1 MYGQKIV
8 VKCMAVAAAL
18 FFVTGCA
25 GDAESQGQSGE
36 TGAKAEL
43 AVEKGYGLP
52 VDDEQRAKAQEDCT
66 AMFERIS
73 DVCPEVRESGTVIL
87 AEEEAQR
94 AADAMAVSG
103 DPVLGTDIY
112 RGMENYEAMEKFL
125 EDCENGQTGEIIAY
139 ELYDDGEIGRKEFI
153 CDGENIYLFAVS
165 AYRKEDKS
173 VLGDISYSRI
183 KTWSYT
189 EKGWFFYE
197 LCAPE
202 YPEVT
207 EPIYSNA
214 MMRVIP
220 LKEEYVEIT
229 ERFLEPI
236 AYNGNNLFCT
246 DWDEDHMQGIDYNG
260 LFESLYQVR
269 SGKAFD
275 KTRYE
280 NGIPGEEFET
290 VITACLPVSAEQL
303 REYASYESGEERY
316 DWIKL
321 GVGNRT
327 LGELTGSIPEVVD
340 LKENSDGTVTLT
352 VDAVCESMADD
363 EFLTHSLTVSL
374 DGEGGVR
381 YLSNRVEEE
390 KKDALTE
397 YVYRIQKK

>member
-1 MYGQKIV
+1 MYMRKMV
-8 VKCMAVAAAL
+8 VKCMAFAAAAFL
-18 FFVTGCA
+18 MAGCA
-25 GDAESQGQSGE
+25 ENTESQRQSE
-36 TGAKAEL
+36 EKEE
-43 AVEKGYGLP
+43 AVEKGYGIP
-52 VDDEQRAKAQEDCT
+52 VDDGKKADAQEDC
-66 AMFERIS
+66 AEMFQRI
-73 DVCPEVRESGTVIL
+73 DEVCPEFMQDERLSLT
-87 AEEEAQR
+87 EEEAQR
-94 AADAMAVSG
+94 AADAMGASGNPVSG
-103 DPVLGTDIY
+103 TDVY
-112 RGMENYEAMEKFL
+112 RGMENYESMEEFL
-125 EDCENGQTGEIIAY
+125 RDCEAGKEGGIVLY
-139 ELYDDGEIGRKEFI
+139 ELYDDGEIGRKEFS
-153 CDGENIYLFAVS
+153 CDGEDVYLFAVS
-165 AYRKEDKS
+165 AYRKEGGA
-173 VLGDISYSRI
+173 VLGDVSYSRI

-246 DWDEDHMQGIDYNG
+246 DWDKDHMQGIDYNG
-260 LFESLYQVR
+260 LFEYLYQVKT
-269 SGKAFD
+269 GDAFD

-280 NGIPGEEFET
+280 NGIPGEEFENLMT
-290 VITACLPVSAEQL
+290 VCLPVSAEQL

-316 DWIKL
+316 DWISL

-340 LKENSDGTVTLT
+340 LEENSDGTLTLT

-363 EFLTHSLTVSL
+363 EFLTHRLTVSL
-374 DGEGGVR
+374 DGDGSVR
-381 YLSNRVEEE
+381 YLSNQVEEE
-390 KKDALTE
+390 KKDALSE